1 MRGLI
6 LAARTRSSDRPERKP
21 FNHDKEEIM
30 RHLIIA
36 LPIIIAGT
44 PVMARDTLDVD
55 DVKDWE
61 LPRVEVCLDAA
72 LDLIP
77 GHPRKLELK
86 VEGDD
91 PTYEFDIEHNGT
103 VYNVECE
110 EGMISEI
117 EREVAADDA
126 TFKEL
131 AKVSE
136 ADARKMALAVHPGK
150 VVAMEYEIGSEGATY
165 EYDIQTT
172 IGYEVKVD
180 VSAASGEIEE
190 ANIEVYEIGAEA
202 E

>member
-1 MRGLI
+1 MRYL
-6 LAARTRSSDRPERKP
+6 
-21 FNHDKEEIM
+21 M
-30 RHLIIA
+30 IA
-36 LPIIIAGT
+36 LPVFIAAT
-44 PVMARDTLDVD
+44 PVMAGDNLDID
-55 DVKDWE
+55 DVKEWE
-61 LPRVEVCLDAA
+61 LPSVETCLDAA

-77 GHPRKLELK
+77 GVPRKLELK

-91 PTYEFDIEHNGT
+91 PTYEFDIEHQGT
-103 VYNVECE
+103 VYNMECE

-117 EREVAADDA
+117 ERQVAADDA

-136 ADARKMALAVHPGK
+136 ADARKLALAVHPGK
-150 VVAMEYEIGSEGATY
+150 VVSMEYEIGSEGATY

>member
-1 MRGLI
+1 
-6 LAARTRSSDRPERKP
+6 
-21 FNHDKEEIM
+21 M

-36 LPIIIAGT
+36 LPVLLAAT
-44 PVMARDTLDVD
+44 PVMAGDIRDID
-55 DVKDWE
+55 DTKDWEE
-61 LPRVEVCLDAA
+61 LPRVETCLDAA

-77 GHPRKLELK
+77 GHPRKLELM

-91 PTYEFDIEHNGT
+91 PIYEFDIEHQGT

-110 EGMISEI
+110 EGVVSEI
-117 EREVAADDA
+117 SREVSADDA

-136 ADARKMALAVHPGK
+136 ADARKMALAIHPGK
-150 VVAMEYEIGSEGATY
+150 VVAMEYEIGSKGATY

-172 IGYEVKVD
+172 VGYEVKVD
-180 VSAASGEIEE
+180 VCADDGEVGDVSV
-190 ANIEVYEIGAEA
+190 EVYEIGPEA